1 MDTRKHN
8 INIIGVMIVDLSLAL
23 GKVKKNMDKKFI
35 LRKIKRIKILKL
47 KSIKEKL
54 ISVIIFYLL
63 SIVSMYFISE
73 YSKLQQNKNFELE
86 SVSNELKT
94 EFYVTSNLEK
104 EFLIK
109 GEGDSKVLE
118 KLDSIDT
125 IIGSFMSS
133 SNDEEMSFIINE
145 IQERF
150 IKYRESFSR
159 IVTIKNQLQSARDKE
174 NELLIKL
181 FNGGLDETI
190 TKGILEKR
198 AKKESLDLNIENIA
212 YREYK
217 DNYDELVAL
226 ELVFNTVLEQF
237 SRQGK
242 EIEIESQKL
251 HDIINQDNVHSEKIN
266 KVIEFSL
273 MILVVFL
280 SLILMIWIQKD
291 IMKNIKKLQLMF
303 NTFSNGVLKYE
314 SNQEIVGELGEIEKE
329 LKNFINKFRTIL
341 LKIQNLA
348 NEVHHENEKITEST
362 EYLLYGENNGV
373 QEKDGLLALDSLIT
387 EVVKSVSS
395 QTEQT
400 EESLT
405 YLKEMLTADSGTL
418 ESLKKAEISSV
429 EVSKINKNNNN
440 ELVNLK
446 ESITNIEDSV
456 YTNKETIDE
465 LIKYSRNI
473 NNIVE
478 AINGI
483 SAQTNLLSLNAAI
496 EAARAGEAGKG
507 FSVVAEEIRKLARN
521 SENET
526 EKIKEIVSHIQKQIN
541 LVDKSNAEVL
551 KNVNT
556 SNIINNNISNEAHK
570 INSILSE
577 NDENIKQ
584 ISIGVENQKN
594 GTLEINNL
602 FKVVKENAFKVNYIG
617 EKTEKIS
624 KLSIEKLN
632 KNLNDIK
639 FMKENAS
646 EIHKELQFFQ
656 L

>member
-8 INIIGVMIVDLSLAL
+8 INIIGVIIVDLSLAL

-118 KLDSIDT
+118 NLDSIDT

-198 AKKESLDLNIENIA
+198 AKKESLDLNIDNIA

-280 SLILMIWIQKD
+280 SLIL
-291 IMKNIKKLQLMF
+291 KL
-303 NTFSNGVLKYE
+303 T
-314 SNQEIVGELGEIEKE
+314 
-329 LKNFINKFRTIL
+329 
-341 LKIQNLA
+341 
-348 NEVHHENEKITEST
+348 
-362 EYLLYGENNGV
+362 
-373 QEKDGLLALDSLIT
+373 
-387 EVVKSVSS
+387 
-395 QTEQT
+395 
-400 EESLT
+400 
-405 YLKEMLTADSGTL
+405 
-418 ESLKKAEISSV
+418 
-429 EVSKINKNNNN
+429 
-440 ELVNLK
+440 
-446 ESITNIEDSV
+446 
-456 YTNKETIDE
+456 
-465 LIKYSRNI
+465 
-473 NNIVE
+473 
-478 AINGI
+478 
-483 SAQTNLLSLNAAI
+483 
-496 EAARAGEAGKG
+496 
-507 FSVVAEEIRKLARN
+507 
-521 SENET
+521 
-526 EKIKEIVSHIQKQIN
+526 
-541 LVDKSNAEVL
+541 
-551 KNVNT
+551 
-556 SNIINNNISNEAHK
+556 
-570 INSILSE
+570 
-577 NDENIKQ
+577 
-584 ISIGVENQKN
+584 
-594 GTLEINNL
+594 
-602 FKVVKENAFKVNYIG
+602 
-617 EKTEKIS
+617 
-624 KLSIEKLN
+624 
-632 KNLNDIK
+632 
-639 FMKENAS
+639 
-646 EIHKELQFFQ
+646 
-656 L
+656 

>member
-118 KLDSIDT
+118 NLDSIDT

-198 AKKESLDLNIENIA
+198 AKKESLDLNIDNIA

-314 SNQEIVGELGEIEKE
+314 SNQEIVGEIGEIEKE

>member
-8 INIIGVMIVDLSLAL
+8 INIIGVIIVDLSLAL

-118 KLDSIDT
+118 NLDSIDT

-198 AKKESLDLNIENIA
+198 AKRESLDLNIDNIA

-303 NTFSNGVLKYE
+303 NTFSNGVKRLKW
-314 SNQEIVGELGEIEKE
+314 SVG
-329 LKNFINKFRTIL
+329 TV
-341 LKIQNLA
+341 A
-348 NEVHHENEKITEST
+348 
-362 EYLLYGENNGV
+362 
-373 QEKDGLLALDSLIT
+373 A
-387 EVVKSVSS
+387 
-395 QTEQT
+395 
-400 EESLT
+400 
-405 YLKEMLTADSGTL
+405 MLW
-418 ESLKKAEISSV
+418 IM
-429 EVSKINKNNNN
+429 
-440 ELVNLK
+440 
-446 ESITNIEDSV
+446 
-456 YTNKETIDE
+456 
-465 LIKYSRNI
+465 
-473 NNIVE
+473 
-478 AINGI
+478 
-483 SAQTNLLSLNAAI
+483 Q
-496 EAARAGEAGKG
+496 
-507 FSVVAEEIRKLARN
+507 
-521 SENET
+521 
-526 EKIKEIVSHIQKQIN
+526 
-541 LVDKSNAEVL
+541 
-551 KNVNT
+551 
-556 SNIINNNISNEAHK
+556 
-570 INSILSE
+570 
-577 NDENIKQ
+577 
-584 ISIGVENQKN
+584 
-594 GTLEINNL
+594 
-602 FKVVKENAFKVNYIG
+602 
-617 EKTEKIS
+617 
-624 KLSIEKLN
+624 
-632 KNLNDIK
+632 
-639 FMKENAS
+639 
-646 EIHKELQFFQ
+646 
-656 L
+656 

>member
-8 INIIGVMIVDLSLAL
+8 INIIGVIIVDLSLTL

-198 AKKESLDLNIENIA
+198 AKKESLDLNIDNIA

-329 LKNFINKFRTIL
+329 LKIFINKFRTIL

-405 YLKEMLTADSGTL
+405 YLKEMLTADNGTL

>member
-8 INIIGVMIVDLSLAL
+8 INIIGVIIVDLSLAL

-118 KLDSIDT
+118 NLDSIDT

-159 IVTIKNQLQSARDKE
+159 IVTIKNQLQSVRDKE

-198 AKKESLDLNIENIA
+198 AKKESLDLNIDNIA

-314 SNQEIVGELGEIEKE
+314 SNQEIVGEIGEIEKE

>member
-198 AKKESLDLNIENIA
+198 AKKESLDLNIDNIA

-405 YLKEMLTADSGTL
+405 YLKEMLTADNGTL

>member
-198 AKKESLDLNIENIA
+198 AKKESLDLNIDNIA

-405 YLKEMLTADSGTL
+405 YLKEMLTADNGTL

-570 INSILSE
+570 INNILSE

>member
-8 INIIGVMIVDLSLAL
+8 INIIGVIIVDLSLAL

-198 AKKESLDLNIENIA
+198 AKRESLDLNIDNIA

-348 NEVHHENEKITEST
+348 NEVHDENEKITEST

-570 INSILSE
+570 INNILSE

>member
-8 INIIGVMIVDLSLAL
+8 INIIGVIIVDLSLAL

-118 KLDSIDT
+118 NLDSIDT

-159 IVTIKNQLQSARDKE
+159 IVTIKNQLQSVRDKE

-198 AKKESLDLNIENIA
+198 AKKESLDLNIDNIA

-405 YLKEMLTADSGTL
+405 YLKEMLTADNGTL

>member
-109 GEGDSKVLE
+109 GENDSKVLE

-159 IVTIKNQLQSARDKE
+159 IVTIKNQLQSVRDKE

-198 AKKESLDLNIENIA
+198 AKRESLDLNIDNIA

>member
-1 MDTRKHN
+1 
-8 INIIGVMIVDLSLAL
+8 
-23 GKVKKNMDKKFI
+23 
-35 LRKIKRIKILKL
+35 
-47 KSIKEKL
+47 
-54 ISVIIFYLL
+54 
-63 SIVSMYFISE
+63 
-73 YSKLQQNKNFELE
+73 
-86 SVSNELKT
+86 
-94 EFYVTSNLEK
+94 
-104 EFLIK
+104 
-109 GEGDSKVLE
+109 
-118 KLDSIDT
+118 
-125 IIGSFMSS
+125 
-133 SNDEEMSFIINE
+133 
-145 IQERF
+145 
-150 IKYRESFSR
+150 
-159 IVTIKNQLQSARDKE
+159 
-174 NELLIKL
+174 
-181 FNGGLDETI
+181 
-190 TKGILEKR
+190 
-198 AKKESLDLNIENIA
+198 
-212 YREYK
+212 
-217 DNYDELVAL
+217 
-226 ELVFNTVLEQF
+226 
-237 SRQGK
+237 
-242 EIEIESQKL
+242 
-251 HDIINQDNVHSEKIN
+251 
-266 KVIEFSL
+266 
-273 MILVVFL
+273 
-280 SLILMIWIQKD
+280 
-291 IMKNIKKLQLMF
+291 
-303 NTFSNGVLKYE
+303 
-314 SNQEIVGELGEIEKE
+314 
-329 LKNFINKFRTIL
+329 
-341 LKIQNLA
+341 
-348 NEVHHENEKITEST
+348 
-362 EYLLYGENNGV
+362 
-373 QEKDGLLALDSLIT
+373 
-387 EVVKSVSS
+387 
-395 QTEQT
+395 
-400 EESLT
+400 
-405 YLKEMLTADSGTL
+405 MLTADNGTL

-507 FSVVAEEIRKLARN
+507 FSVVAEEIRKIARN

>member
-118 KLDSIDT
+118 NLDSIDT

-159 IVTIKNQLQSARDKE
+159 IVTIKNQLQSVRDKE

-198 AKKESLDLNIENIA
+198 AKKESLDLNIDNIA

-440 ELVNLK
+440 ELENLK
-446 ESITNIEDSV
+446 ESISNIEDSV

-465 LIKYSRNI
+465 LIQYSRNI

>member
-159 IVTIKNQLQSARDKE
+159 IVTIKNQLQSVRDKE

-198 AKKESLDLNIENIA
+198 AKKESLDLNIDNIA

-570 INSILSE
+570 INNILSE

>member
-1 MDTRKHN
+1 
-8 INIIGVMIVDLSLAL
+8 
-23 GKVKKNMDKKFI
+23 
-35 LRKIKRIKILKL
+35 
-47 KSIKEKL
+47 
-54 ISVIIFYLL
+54 
-63 SIVSMYFISE
+63 
-73 YSKLQQNKNFELE
+73 
-86 SVSNELKT
+86 
-94 EFYVTSNLEK
+94 
-104 EFLIK
+104 
-109 GEGDSKVLE
+109 
-118 KLDSIDT
+118 
-125 IIGSFMSS
+125 
-133 SNDEEMSFIINE
+133 
-145 IQERF
+145 
-150 IKYRESFSR
+150 
-159 IVTIKNQLQSARDKE
+159 
-174 NELLIKL
+174 
-181 FNGGLDETI
+181 
-190 TKGILEKR
+190 
-198 AKKESLDLNIENIA
+198 
-212 YREYK
+212 
-217 DNYDELVAL
+217 
-226 ELVFNTVLEQF
+226 
-237 SRQGK
+237 
-242 EIEIESQKL
+242 
-251 HDIINQDNVHSEKIN
+251 
-266 KVIEFSL
+266 
-273 MILVVFL
+273 
-280 SLILMIWIQKD
+280 
-291 IMKNIKKLQLMF
+291 
-303 NTFSNGVLKYE
+303 
-314 SNQEIVGELGEIEKE
+314 
-329 LKNFINKFRTIL
+329 
-341 LKIQNLA
+341 
-348 NEVHHENEKITEST
+348 
-362 EYLLYGENNGV
+362 
-373 QEKDGLLALDSLIT
+373 
-387 EVVKSVSS
+387 
-395 QTEQT
+395 
-400 EESLT
+400 
-405 YLKEMLTADSGTL
+405 MLTADNGTL

>member
-23 GKVKKNMDKKFI
+23 GKVKKNMAKKFI

-118 KLDSIDT
+118 NLDSIDT

-329 LKNFINKFRTIL
+329 LKIFINKFRTIL

-429 EVSKINKNNNN
+429 GVSKINKNNNN

>member
-8 INIIGVMIVDLSLAL
+8 INIIGVIIVDLSLAL

-198 AKKESLDLNIENIA
+198 AKRESLDLNIDNIA

-348 NEVHHENEKITEST
+348 NEVHDENEKITEST

-465 LIKYSRNI
+465 LIQYSRNI

-602 FKVVKENAFKVNYIG
+602 FKVVKESAFKVNYIG

>member
-8 INIIGVMIVDLSLAL
+8 INIIGVIIVDLSLAL

-118 KLDSIDT
+118 NLDSIDT

-198 AKKESLDLNIENIA
+198 AKKESLDLNIDNIA

-405 YLKEMLTADSGTL
+405 YLKEMLTADSGSL

>member
-198 AKKESLDLNIENIA
+198 AKRESLDLNIDNIA

-429 EVSKINKNNNN
+429 EVSKNK
-440 ELVNLK
+440 
-446 ESITNIEDSV
+446 
-456 YTNKETIDE
+456 
-465 LIKYSRNI
+465 
-473 NNIVE
+473 
-478 AINGI
+478 
-483 SAQTNLLSLNAAI
+483 
-496 EAARAGEAGKG
+496 
-507 FSVVAEEIRKLARN
+507 
-521 SENET
+521 
-526 EKIKEIVSHIQKQIN
+526 
-541 LVDKSNAEVL
+541 
-551 KNVNT
+551 
-556 SNIINNNISNEAHK
+556 
-570 INSILSE
+570 
-577 NDENIKQ
+577 
-584 ISIGVENQKN
+584 
-594 GTLEINNL
+594 
-602 FKVVKENAFKVNYIG
+602 
-617 EKTEKIS
+617 
-624 KLSIEKLN
+624 
-632 KNLNDIK
+632 
-639 FMKENAS
+639 
-646 EIHKELQFFQ
+646 
-656 L
+656 

>member
-1 MDTRKHN
+1 MD
-8 INIIGVMIVDLSLAL
+8 ISLVL
-23 GKVKKNMDKKFI
+23 GKVKKNMGKKFI
-35 LRKIKRIKILKL
+35 VEKIKRIKLLKL

-54 ISVIIFYLL
+54 ISVIVFYLL
-63 SIVSMYFISE
+63 SIISIYFIGE

-86 SVSNELKT
+86 NISNRLKT
-94 EFYVTSNLEK
+94 EFYITSNLEK

-133 SNDEEMSFIINE
+133 SKNEEMSFIINE

-159 IVTIKNQLQSARDKE
+159 IVTIKNQLQTARDKE

-181 FNGGLDETI
+181 FNEGLNESV
-190 TKGILEKR
+190 TKEILGKR
-198 AKKESLDLNIENIA
+198 AKRESLDLAIDNSV

-217 DNYDELVAL
+217 DNYDELISL
-226 ELVFNTVLEQF
+226 ELIFNTVLEQF

-242 EIEIESQKL
+242 EIEIESKKL
-251 HDIINQDNVHSEKIN
+251 HEIINLDNINSEKIN
-266 KVIEFSL
+266 KIIGISL
-273 MILVVFL
+273 IITVVFL

-291 IMKNIKKLQLMF
+291 IMKNIKKLQAMF
-303 NTFSNGVLKYE
+303 NIFSNGVLKYE
-314 SNQEIVGELGEIEKE
+314 SNQEIAGELGEIEIE
-329 LKNFINKFRTIL
+329 LKIFINKFRIIL

-362 EYLLYGENNGV
+362 EYLLYGDNNSTND
-373 QEKDGLLALDSLIT
+373 KDGLIVLDSLIT
-387 EVVKSVSS
+387 EVVKSVST
-395 QTEQT
+395 QTEKT
-400 EESLT
+400 EESLN
-405 YLKEMLTADSGTL
+405 YLKEMLTADEGTL
-418 ESLKKAEISSV
+418 ESLKKAEISSI
-429 EVSKINKNNNN
+429 EVSKINENNNS
-440 ELVNLK
+440 ELENLK
-446 ESITNIEDSV
+446 ESINNIEDSV

-556 SNIINNNISNEAHK
+556 SNIINKNISNEAHK

-577 NDENIKQ
+577 NDENIKK
-584 ISIGVENQKN
+584 ISVGVENQKN

-602 FKVVKENAFKVNYIG
+602 FKVVKENAFRVNYIG

-624 KLSIEKLN
+624 KLSVEKLN

>member
-118 KLDSIDT
+118 NLDSIDT

-198 AKKESLDLNIENIA
+198 AKKESLDLNIDNIA

>member
-8 INIIGVMIVDLSLAL
+8 INIIGVIIVDLSLAL

-118 KLDSIDT
+118 NLDSIDT

-159 IVTIKNQLQSARDKE
+159 IVTIKNQLQSVRDKE

-198 AKKESLDLNIENIA
+198 AKKESLDLNIDNIA

-348 NEVHHENEKITEST
+348 NEVHDENEKITEST

-405 YLKEMLTADSGTL
+405 YLKEMLTADNGTL

>member
-198 AKKESLDLNIENIA
+198 AKRESLDLNIDNIA

-507 FSVVAEEIRKLARN
+507 FTVVAEEIRKLARN

>member
-118 KLDSIDT
+118 NLDSIDT

-198 AKKESLDLNIENIA
+198 AKKESLDLNIDNIA

-507 FSVVAEEIRKLARN
+507 FTVVAEEIRKLARN

>member
-118 KLDSIDT
+118 NLDSIDT

-159 IVTIKNQLQSARDKE
+159 IVTIKNQLQSVRDKE

-198 AKKESLDLNIENIA
+198 AKKESLDLNIDNIA

>member
-198 AKKESLDLNIENIA
+198 AKRESLDLNIDNIA

-405 YLKEMLTADSGTL
+405 YLKEMLTADNGTL

>member
-8 INIIGVMIVDLSLAL
+8 INIIGVIIVDLSLAL

-118 KLDSIDT
+118 NLDSIDT

-159 IVTIKNQLQSARDKE
+159 IVTIKNQLQSVRDKE

-198 AKKESLDLNIENIA
+198 AKKESLDLNIDNIA

-507 FSVVAEEIRKLARN
+507 FTVVAEEIRKLARN

-556 SNIINNNISNEAHK
+556 SNIINNNISN
-570 INSILSE
+570 
-577 NDENIKQ
+577 
-584 ISIGVENQKN
+584 
-594 GTLEINNL
+594 
-602 FKVVKENAFKVNYIG
+602 
-617 EKTEKIS
+617 
-624 KLSIEKLN
+624 
-632 KNLNDIK
+632 
-639 FMKENAS
+639 
-646 EIHKELQFFQ
+646 
-656 L
+656 

>member
-1 MDTRKHN
+1 M
-8 INIIGVMIVDLSLAL
+8 
-23 GKVKKNMDKKFI
+23 
-35 LRKIKRIKILKL
+35 
-47 KSIKEKL
+47 
-54 ISVIIFYLL
+54 
-63 SIVSMYFISE
+63 
-73 YSKLQQNKNFELE
+73 
-86 SVSNELKT
+86 
-94 EFYVTSNLEK
+94 
-104 EFLIK
+104 
-109 GEGDSKVLE
+109 
-118 KLDSIDT
+118 
-125 IIGSFMSS
+125 
-133 SNDEEMSFIINE
+133 
-145 IQERF
+145 
-150 IKYRESFSR
+150 
-159 IVTIKNQLQSARDKE
+159 
-174 NELLIKL
+174 
-181 FNGGLDETI
+181 
-190 TKGILEKR
+190 
-198 AKKESLDLNIENIA
+198 
-212 YREYK
+212 
-217 DNYDELVAL
+217 
-226 ELVFNTVLEQF
+226 
-237 SRQGK
+237 
-242 EIEIESQKL
+242 
-251 HDIINQDNVHSEKIN
+251 
-266 KVIEFSL
+266 
-273 MILVVFL
+273 
-280 SLILMIWIQKD
+280 
-291 IMKNIKKLQLMF
+291 
-303 NTFSNGVLKYE
+303 
-314 SNQEIVGELGEIEKE
+314 
-329 LKNFINKFRTIL
+329 
-341 LKIQNLA
+341 
-348 NEVHHENEKITEST
+348 
-362 EYLLYGENNGV
+362 
-373 QEKDGLLALDSLIT
+373 
-387 EVVKSVSS
+387 
-395 QTEQT
+395 
-400 EESLT
+400 
-405 YLKEMLTADSGTL
+405 
-418 ESLKKAEISSV
+418 
-429 EVSKINKNNNN
+429 
-440 ELVNLK
+440 K

>member
-109 GEGDSKVLE
+109 GEGDSKVSE

-198 AKKESLDLNIENIA
+198 AKRESLDLNIDNIA

-440 ELVNLK
+440 ELENLK
-446 ESITNIEDSV
+446 ESISNIEDSV

>member
-1 MDTRKHN
+1 M
-8 INIIGVMIVDLSLAL
+8 
-23 GKVKKNMDKKFI
+23 
-35 LRKIKRIKILKL
+35 
-47 KSIKEKL
+47 
-54 ISVIIFYLL
+54 
-63 SIVSMYFISE
+63 
-73 YSKLQQNKNFELE
+73 
-86 SVSNELKT
+86 
-94 EFYVTSNLEK
+94 
-104 EFLIK
+104 
-109 GEGDSKVLE
+109 
-118 KLDSIDT
+118 
-125 IIGSFMSS
+125 
-133 SNDEEMSFIINE
+133 
-145 IQERF
+145 
-150 IKYRESFSR
+150 
-159 IVTIKNQLQSARDKE
+159 
-174 NELLIKL
+174 
-181 FNGGLDETI
+181 
-190 TKGILEKR
+190 
-198 AKKESLDLNIENIA
+198 
-212 YREYK
+212 
-217 DNYDELVAL
+217 
-226 ELVFNTVLEQF
+226 
-237 SRQGK
+237 
-242 EIEIESQKL
+242 
-251 HDIINQDNVHSEKIN
+251 
-266 KVIEFSL
+266 
-273 MILVVFL
+273 
-280 SLILMIWIQKD
+280 
-291 IMKNIKKLQLMF
+291 
-303 NTFSNGVLKYE
+303 LKYE

-556 SNIINNNISNEAHK
+556 SNIINNNISNEVHK

>member
-198 AKKESLDLNIENIA
+198 AKRESLDLNIDNIA

-387 EVVKSVSS
+387 GVVKSVSS

-405 YLKEMLTADSGTL
+405 YLKEMLTADNGTL

>member
-109 GEGDSKVLE
+109 GEGDSKVSE

-198 AKKESLDLNIENIA
+198 AKRESLDLNIDNIA

-577 NDENIKQ
+577 ND
-584 ISIGVENQKN
+584 
-594 GTLEINNL
+594 
-602 FKVVKENAFKVNYIG
+602 
-617 EKTEKIS
+617 
-624 KLSIEKLN
+624 
-632 KNLNDIK
+632 
-639 FMKENAS
+639 
-646 EIHKELQFFQ
+646 
-656 L
+656 

>member
-109 GEGDSKVLE
+109 GEGDSKVSE

-198 AKKESLDLNIENIA
+198 AKRESLDLNIDNIA

-329 LKNFINKFRTIL
+329 LKIFINKFRTIL

-405 YLKEMLTADSGTL
+405 YLKEMLTADNGTL

-507 FSVVAEEIRKLARN
+507 FTVVAEEIRKLARN

>member
-118 KLDSIDT
+118 NLDSIDT

-198 AKKESLDLNIENIA
+198 AKRESLDLNIDNIA

>member
-118 KLDSIDT
+118 NLDSIDT

-159 IVTIKNQLQSARDKE
+159 IVTIKNQLQSVRDKE

-198 AKKESLDLNIENIA
+198 AKKESLDLNIDNIA

-329 LKNFINKFRTIL
+329 LKIFINKFRTIL

-387 EVVKSVSS
+387 GVVKSVSS

-507 FSVVAEEIRKLARN
+507 FTVVAEEIRKLARN

>member
-8 INIIGVMIVDLSLAL
+8 INIIGVIIVDLSLAL

-118 KLDSIDT
+118 NLDSIDT

-198 AKKESLDLNIENIA
+198 AKKESLDLNIDNIA

>member
-8 INIIGVMIVDLSLAL
+8 INIIGVIIVDLSLAL

-118 KLDSIDT
+118 NLDSIDT

-159 IVTIKNQLQSARDKE
+159 IVTIKNQLQSVRDKE

-198 AKKESLDLNIENIA
+198 AKKESLDLNIDNIA

-405 YLKEMLTADSGTL
+405 YLKEMLTADNGTL

-507 FSVVAEEIRKLARN
+507 FTVVAEEIRKLARN

>member
-198 AKKESLDLNIENIA
+198 AKKESLDLNIDNIA

>member
-198 AKKESLDLNIENIA
+198 AKRESLDLNIDNIA

-314 SNQEIVGELGEIEKE
+314 SNQEIVGEIGEIEKE